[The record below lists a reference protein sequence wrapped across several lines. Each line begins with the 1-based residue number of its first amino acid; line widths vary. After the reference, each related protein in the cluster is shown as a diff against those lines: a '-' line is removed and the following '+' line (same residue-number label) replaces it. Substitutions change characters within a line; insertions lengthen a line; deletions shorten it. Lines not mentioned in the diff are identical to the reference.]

1 MALRPI
7 RPLSPSLQD
16 AYPAV
21 SSTVMIEPPQL
32 PDSQPMTASEKAPQ
46 IRERLRLLTMLL
58 ALSTGILLVAQLW
71 QAPLTEALLTG
82 AGRGVIFIL
91 LTLGLMGT
99 QRLSLILTA
108 LVCASSLPE
117 VLAVNTH
124 FRLTLWLELPTLIL
138 CMGLLLTST
147 QTQPARE
154 LP

>member
-1 MALRPI
+1 
-7 RPLSPSLQD
+7 
-16 AYPAV
+16 
-21 SSTVMIEPPQL
+21 MIEPPQL
-32 PDSQPMTASEKAPQ
+32 PDFQPMTASEKASQ

-108 LVCASSLPE
+108 LVCASSLPDL
-117 VLAVNTH
+117 LAVNNPVS
-124 FRLTLWLELPTLIL
+124 LSLWLELPTLLL
-138 CMGLLLTST
+138 CMGLLLAPT
-147 QTQPARE
+147 QTRAAQE
-154 LP
+154 MQ